1 MSLIAPLE
9 FAFSGFGAVLELAAP
24 ATPPVAGAL
33 GCAGVPALV

>member
-9 FAFSGFGAVLELAAP
+9 FAVSGFGAVLELAAP

-33 GCAGVPALV
+33 G